1 VADLERYL
9 DAATRA
15 NTQRSYGN
23 ALRHYEVEAGR
34 LLPAT
39 PDQVAQ
45 YLADYAQ
52 ALAVTTLRQRLA
64 ALGRWHRD
72 HGFTDP
78 THTPLVRQVIKGIAA
93 VHGEQAKQAAPLA
106 LTQVGQVADWL
117 DSAIAAAQQR
127 SDADSA
133 LRHQRDR
140 AWLLLGFW
148 RGFRGDELIRLQ
160 VQHLKIV
167 PGEGMHCFLPSSKGD
182 RENLG
187 RSYPVPALSRWCPVT
202 AMSQWLEASGLR
214 DGPVFRGINRWGQL
228 RADPLHANSFIRIM
242 RGLFTHAGLPTPEEF
257 SGHSLRRGFAGWA
270 SAQGWDLKSLMEY
283 VGWKDV
289 NSALRYLDADPFAR
303 LRIEAA
309 LPAGSA
315 PAAPPA
321 LAAPA
326 PPPAPV
332 GVPVELRLV
341 LRPLKAGGRGRAN
354 ALRVMET
361 ACLARLGAVR
371 TAKDGS
377 QFRLTLTEK
386 GDALDEAIAELLD
399 ELYEIADGHQC
410 SLEARVRE
418 IAGSRRWD

>member
-1 VADLERYL
+1 MSQLDRYL

-15 NTQRSYGN
+15 NTRRSYGN
-23 ALRHYEVEAGR
+23 AVRHFEVEAGR

-52 ALAVTTLRQRLA
+52 SLAVTTLRQRLA

-93 VHGEQAKQAAPLA
+93 VHGEQSKQAAPLA
-106 LTQVGQVADWL
+106 LRQVGQVADWL
-117 DSAIAAAQQR
+117 ETAIAAANQR
-127 SDADSA
+127 ADADSA
-133 LRHQRDR
+133 LRHLRDR

-160 VQHLKIV
+160 AQHLKLV

-182 RENLG
+182 RKNLG
-187 RSYPVPALSRWCPVT
+187 RSYPVPALSRWCAVS

-214 DGPVFRGINRWGQL
+214 EGPVFRGINRWGQL
-228 RADPLHANSFIRIM
+228 REGSLHANSFIRMM
-242 RGLFTHAGLPTPEEF
+242 RGLFAQAGLPTPEEF

-270 SAQGWDLKSLMEY
+270 TAQGWDLKSLMEY

-289 NSALRYLDADPFAR
+289 NSALRYLEADPFAR

-309 LPAGSA
+309 LPT
-315 PAAPPA
+315 AAPPA
-321 LAAPA
+321 VPAQLSAPTAPA
-326 PPPAPV
+326 
-332 GVPVELRLV
+332 GVRLQLRLA
-341 LRPLKAGGRGRAN
+341 LHPLKAGGRGRAN
-354 ALRVMET
+354 ALRVIET
-361 ACLARLGAVR
+361 ACLGRFQCGANCQRRIGVSADDRRRRRCARRGDRGALG
-371 TAKDGS
+371 
-377 QFRLTLTEK
+377 
-386 GDALDEAIAELLD
+386 
-399 ELYEIADGHQC
+399 
-410 SLEARVRE
+410 
-418 IAGSRRWD
+418 

>member
-1 VADLERYL
+1 MSRLDRYL

-15 NTQRSYGN
+15 NTKRSYGS
-23 ALRHYEVEAGR
+23 AVKHFEVEAGR

-52 ALAVTTLRQRLA
+52 SLAVTTLRQRLA

-93 VHGEQAKQAAPLA
+93 VHGEQGKQAAPLA
-106 LTQVGQVADWL
+106 LTQIGQVADWL
-117 DSAIAAAQQR
+117 ETAVAAANHR
-127 SDADSA
+127 ADANST

-160 VQHLKIV
+160 AQHLKIV
-167 PGEGMHCFLPSSKGD
+167 PGEGMYCFLPGSKGD

-202 AMSQWLEASGLR
+202 AMSQWLEASGVR
-214 DGPVFRGINRWGQL
+214 EGPVFRGINRWGQL
-228 RADPLHANSFIRIM
+228 REGSLHANSFIRMM
-242 RGLFTHAGLPTPEEF
+242 RSLFAQAGLPTPEEF

-270 SAQGWDLKSLMEY
+270 TAQGWALKSLMEY

-289 NSALRYLDADPFAR
+289 NSALRYLEADPFAR

-309 LPAGSA
+309 LPAASA
-315 PAAPPA
+315 RVTAAA
-321 LAAPA
+321 LPVPIAPT
-326 PPPAPV
+326 
-332 GVPVELRLV
+332 GVQLELRLA
-341 LRPLKAGGRGRAN
+341 LHPLKAGRGRVN
-354 ALRVMET
+354 ALRVIET
-361 ACLARLGAVR
+361 ACLARFSAVR

-377 QFRLTLTEK
+377 QFRLNVVEE
-386 GDALDEAIAELLD
+386 GEALDEAIAELLD
-399 ELYEIADGHQC
+399 ELYEIADTHHC

-418 IAGSRRWD
+418 VDGSRRWD